1 MQLAFNL
8 ANKILI
14 CPILILI
21 HMAANKNKQYSLSQ
35 PMEQTSQQVKRK
47 ASVKQ
52 QEVRRY

>member
-35 PMEQTSQQVKRK
+35 PTEQMSQQVKRK